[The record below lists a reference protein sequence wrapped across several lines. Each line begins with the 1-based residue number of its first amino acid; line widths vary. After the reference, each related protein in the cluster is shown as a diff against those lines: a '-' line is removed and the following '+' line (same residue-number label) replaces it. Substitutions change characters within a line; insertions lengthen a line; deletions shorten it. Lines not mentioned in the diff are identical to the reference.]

1 MMTTAVETPG
11 KPNALRA
18 TVSDLANLLSDFWFG
33 MLLLAIWGVMTTI
46 GVIVDQQKD
55 PTVYF
60 TSYPAPLARLVLRLH
75 LDNIYHSPAYVG
87 MIGLIV
93 STMTF
98 ATFRSVIPRRM
109 PALRPVKIDVM
120 PLHAFVSIP
129 GDEPSVRERIAAYF
143 ASHGWSI
150 RKREFG
156 GDEWTFVDKHNWA
169 RRGVLVAHVGF
180 IVIAIGTTMYWAGGY
195 SGTTAVISGD
205 STTIPQNGTTI
216 KLNSFAYKIDPIQTK
231 AGTTYQP
238 IDYVSQVTVTPKG
251 GKPYDAVIRV
261 NHPLDVNGTLYY
273 QSTYGFA
280 IAFSLTKDGKPLP
293 TSPTQPLREGE
304 AFQVDTT
311 HAIQYAQFI
320 GTIDRKT
327 GGAARDPRPNDPGV
341 VINAF
346 DGDQL
351 LGRSMIPLGSSLDL
365 GDGFRLAA
373 SRYILYSGF
382 QYRHDPGIP
391 IVGLGAFVLVAGLC
405 ISFYFLPARL
415 YVRTTSQ
422 PDGTVQV
429 GIAATTVKGYDIYE
443 ERFAELV
450 NALRRTPM
458 AA

>member
-1 MMTTAVETPG
+1 MATVVDTPG

-18 TVSDLANLLSDFWFG
+18 TVSDLLNLLSDFWFG

-120 PLHAFVSIP
+120 PLHAFVVIP
-129 GDEPSVRERIAAYF
+129 GDEPSVRERIGAYF
-143 ASHGWSI
+143 ASRGWSI

-180 IVIAIGTTMYWAGGY
+180 IVIAIGTTMYWARGY
-195 SGTTAVISGD
+195 SGTTAIVSGD
-205 STTIPQNGTTI
+205 SATIPQNGTTI
-216 KLNSFAYKIDPIQTK
+216 KLNSFGYRIDPIQTK

-238 IDYVSQVTVTPKG
+238 IDYVSQVTITPKG

-261 NHPLDVNGTLYY
+261 NHPLDVDGTLYY

-293 TSPTQPLREGE
+293 TSPTGPLREGE
-304 AFQVDTT
+304 AFQIDTT

-327 GGAARDPRPNDPGV
+327 GGAGRDPRPNDPGV

-373 SRYILYSGF
+373 NRYVLYSGF
-382 QYRHDPGIP
+382 QYRYDPGIP
-391 IVGLGAFVLVAGLC
+391 IVGIGAFVLVAGLC

-415 YVRTTSQ
+415 YVRTTPQ
-422 PDGTVQV
+422 GDGTVQV

-450 NALRRTPM
+450 NALRRTP
-458 AA
+458 AAA